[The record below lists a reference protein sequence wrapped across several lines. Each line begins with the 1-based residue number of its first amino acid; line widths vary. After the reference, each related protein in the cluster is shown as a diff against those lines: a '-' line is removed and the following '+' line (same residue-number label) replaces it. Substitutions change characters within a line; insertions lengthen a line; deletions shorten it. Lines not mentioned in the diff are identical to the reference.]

1 MVLAGVKTKRRRTRG
16 GADGVE
22 GSRVFRPAA
31 TRGATTRWLDA
42 RAMLTVAL
50 AATAAPIRQQFA
62 VVFDG
67 GSTGT
72 RVYVYRY
79 ALPAPGAAPALPTL
93 HAERSWNLKVKPGLH

>member
-1 MVLAGVKTKRRRTRG
+1 MGTWPRASAAP
-16 GADGVE
+16 GAYLPP
-22 GSRVFRPAA
+22 PAA
-31 TRGATTRWLDA
+31 S
-42 RAMLTVAL
+42 RASMLVAL
-50 AATAAPIRQQFA
+50 ASIAAPIRQQFA

-93 HAERSWNLKVKPGLH
+93 HAERSWNLKVKSGLH

>member
-1 MVLAGVKTKRRRTRG
+1 MAPRKRQVPIYLLR
-16 GADGVE
+16 AFLYV
-22 GSRVFRPAA
+22 SIYLSIPPAA
-31 TRGATTRWLDA
+31 S
-42 RAMLTVAL
+42 RASMLVAL
-50 AATAAPIRQQFA
+50 ASIAAPIRQQFA

>member
-1 MVLAGVKTKRRRTRG
+1 MLGLKRNDGAPAGVQTAQK
-16 GADGVE
+16 